1 MQEGSIRGNES
12 LELSCVF
19 TPQRTKAYSFRLACT
34 LCAPGHAGAPAK
46 VWLSVLAKGSVGA
59 VSFSP
64 HTLDFGDVAL
74 GDDSKDTVSF
84 RGVLQTTISIKSEGP
99 GPRQHG
105 QGRRVHF
112 DSVQAHT

>member
-1 MQEGSIRGNES
+1 MNSRPTPLPLLARSLLARSLDHNPGEISEGFGNIVTSDLISTSATVSIAGKVQADGN
-12 LELSCVF
+12 F
-19 TPQRTKAYSFRLACT
+19 MA
-34 LCAPGHAGAPAK
+34 
-46 VWLSVLAKGSVGA
+46 
-59 VSFSP
+59 
-64 HTLDFGDVAL
+64 DGDVAL